1 MTEQLNTIHGSNA
14 LISMETGG
22 NVMGLRAMNRI
33 DELYSPE
40 YFGGLSQLAGAAA
53 KSKLF
58 GDLTQDQLFIVLMTG
73 REMGLP
79 PTVALRNIG
88 SFKGKTVISSQL
100 QLGKVKEAGYTVKI
114 IENTDAQATVSVG
127 RKGEDP
133 YVKTFTMADAVKA
146 GLLDRNALYKTNP
159 STMLLNRAIGL
170 ACRYGAP
177 EVLNGLYNESELIEL
192 DEPGT
197 DTVKQQQGTTTH
209 TATVADRGWSIGAQE
224 EFADLAD
231 RIYVAFKDAGKP
243 EAHPAEAEKWRKR
256 MASDPADKVI
266 PEMKDRTA
274 KLEGAAKAKAKPVDG
289 EIIDAPLPEGAEAFT
304 RNDA

>member
-1 MTEQLNTIHGSNA
+1 MDGQLNTATPAGLATS
-14 LISMETGG
+14 EPG
-22 NVMGLRAMNRI
+22 NIMGLRTVNRI

-40 YFGGLSQLAGAAA
+40 YFGGLSQLATAAA
-53 KSKLF
+53 KSRLF

-88 SFKGKTVISSQL
+88 SFKGKTVITSQL
-100 QLGKVKEAGYTVKI
+100 QLAKVKESGYQVKF
-114 IENTDAQATVSVG
+114 IENTDERATVSIG

-177 EVLNGLYNESELIEL
+177 EVLNGLYNEAELIEV
-192 DEPGT
+192 DEPG
-197 DTVKQQQGTTTH
+197 VHTTTRTDAH
-209 TATVADRGWSIGAQE
+209 VSAPHQVSPASPAEWTIEEQEAFESTKDRMWA
-224 EFADLAD
+224 
-231 RIYVAFKDAGKP
+231 AFKSAGQDEEAFSKAFESWKSRKAEDPAEKVLTAFTVFVGKLEAAAAKVKP
-243 EAHPAEAEKWRKR
+243 EQ
-256 MASDPADKVI
+256 
-266 PEMKDRTA
+266 
-274 KLEGAAKAKAKPVDG
+274 AA
-289 EIIDAPLPEGAEAFT
+289 
-304 RNDA
+304 

>member
-1 MTEQLNTIHGSNA
+1 MTGQLNTTEA
-14 LISMETGG
+14 TGLSTPDPS
-22 NVMGLRAMNRI
+22 NVMGLRSMNRI

-53 KSKLF
+53 KSRLF

-100 QLGKVKEAGYTVKI
+100 QMAKVKEAGYQVKI
-114 IENTDAQATVSVG
+114 LENSDDRATVSVG

-146 GLLDRNALYKTNP
+146 GLLRNELYKTNP

-177 EVLNGLYNESELIEL
+177 EVLNGLYNEAELIEI
-192 DEPGT
+192 DDPGGHT
-197 DTVKQQQGTTTH
+197 STARAEQPT
-209 TATVADRGWSIGAQE
+209 TATISAASNSPTEWTIEEQE
-224 EFADLAD
+224 EFEATKD
-231 RIYVAFKDAGKP
+231 RMWSAFKTAGQDE
-243 EAHPAEAEKWRKR
+243 EAFNKSISSWKSRKAEDPAEKVLTAFAAFVNKLEAAAAEK
-256 MASDPADKVI
+256 
-266 PEMKDRTA
+266 
-274 KLEGAAKAKAKPVDG
+274 AAQGDQAA
-289 EIIDAPLPEGAEAFT
+289 
-304 RNDA
+304 

>member
-1 MTEQLNTIHGSNA
+1 MTDQLNTIHGANA
-14 LISMETGG
+14 LATTEPG

-100 QLGKVKEAGYTVKI
+100 QMGKVKEAGYLVKI
-114 IENTDAQATVSVG
+114 LENSDSQATVSVG

-133 YVKTFTMADAVKA
+133 YVKTFTMADATKA
-146 GLLDRNALYKTNP
+146 GLLERNALYKTNP
-159 STMLLNRAIGL
+159 ATMLLNRAIGL

-192 DEPGT
+192 DEPGI
-197 DTVKQQQGTTTH
+197 DTGRSQQGTTLH
-209 TATVADRGWSIGAQE
+209 TDNVADRGWTIEAQE
-224 EFADLAD
+224 EFVDLAD
-231 RIYVAFKDAGKP
+231 RLYAAFKTAGSMDKH
-243 EAHPAEAEKWRKR
+243 AADAEKWRKR
-256 MASDPADKVI
+256 MSSENAGTVI
-266 PEMKDRTA
+266 PAMHEWAT
-274 KLEGAAKAKAKPVDG
+274 KLEEAAAKKAAATA
-289 EIIDAPLPEGAEAFT
+289 APLPEGSEAFMQH
-304 RNDA
+304 DA